1 MNQSNETK
9 TSLKI
14 AFIAARWHANIVDEA
29 YKGFAE
35 RIAQN
40 APEYS
45 KIEKFD
51 VPGAFEIPLLAKKL
65 AQTKQYC
72 AIVASGFVVDGGI
85 YRHDFVASAVIDGLM
100 RVQLDENV
108 PVFSVVLTPHHFH
121 ESSFHEK
128 IFFDH
133 FTQKGQEAA
142 DAVIMLTETM
152 KKIPA

>member
-1 MNQSNETK
+1 MNQSNETQK
-9 TSLKI
+9 ALKI

-29 YKGFAE
+29 YKGFAS
-35 RIAQN
+35 RIAEN
-40 APEYS
+40 APELNQ
-45 KIEKFD
+45 IEKFD
-51 VPGAFEIPLLAKKL
+51 VPGAFEIPLLAQKL
-65 AQTKQYC
+65 ARTGQYH

-121 ESSFHEK
+121 ETAFHEK

-142 DAVIMLTETM
+142 DALIMLHQTN